1 VADFHG
7 AGGPDAPLR
16 ILFAGSPGIAVPA
29 LEALAGLDAV
39 TAALAASPVDMPPE
53 PRFELAGVL
62 TNPDSPRGRHG
73 TPEPTEAGA
82 AAARISE
89 ERRRLG
95 RPPLPVI
102 KAPKLDAAV
111 RQEIAA
117 LAPDILV
124 SFAYG
129 RIFGPK
135 FLALFP
141 RGGINIHPS
150 LLPKYRGPTP
160 ISAAI
165 LRRDRET
172 GISIQR
178 LAAEMDSGDILLQ
191 EAVPLHGRET
201 AGDLGK
207 TMAEKAVPLLV
218 AALRGLARG
227 TIRGRPQNHGEA
239 TYCSLLSK
247 EDGRIDWTQSA
258 ADIDARVRAF
268 SPWPLCWT
276 RQGDQTLYILE
287 TLPPAPQGR
296 PARREHA
303 GPPGP
308 VVSKEPDVSKE
319 PSVSKE
325 PGRVLGVDKQR
336 GILVQTGDGVLIV
349 TRLQYQAKKALEWRA
364 FLNGAR
370 EFTGSRLT

>member
-1 VADFHG
+1 VTDFHG
-7 AGGPDAPLR
+7 AGGPHVPLR
-16 ILFAGSPGIAVPA
+16 ILFAGSPNIAVPA
-29 LEALAGLDAV
+29 LEALAGLDA
-39 TAALAASPVDMPPE
+39 AASVPAAPSAGAPPE

-62 TNPDSPRGRHG
+62 TNPDSPRGRRG
-73 TPEPTEAGA
+73 TPEPTEVGA

-89 ERRRLG
+89 ERRCRG
-95 RPPLPVI
+95 QPPLRVI

-111 RQEIAA
+111 REEIAA
-117 LAPDILV
+117 LAPDLLV

-141 RGGINIHPS
+141 LGGINVHPS

-165 LRRDRET
+165 LHRDRET
-172 GISIQR
+172 GISVQR

-191 EAVPLHGRET
+191 EALPLHGRET
-201 AGDLGK
+201 AGDLTK
-207 TMAEKAVPLLV
+207 TVAEKAVPLL
-218 AALRGLARG
+218 AAVLQGLARG
-227 TIRGRPQNHGEA
+227 TVRGRPQNHGEA

-258 ADIDARVRAF
+258 ADIDARIRAF
-268 SPWPLCWT
+268 TPWPLCWT
-276 RQGDQTLYILE
+276 KQGDQILYILE
-287 TLPPAPQGR
+287 ALAPDGPAGEQ
-296 PARREHA
+296 A
-303 GPPGP
+303 GPGERP
-308 VVSKEPDVSKE
+308 VPN
-319 PSVSKE
+319 E

-336 GILVQTGDGVLIV
+336 GILIQTGDGVLTV

-370 EFTGSRLT
+370 EFTGFRLN